1 MLNAADYKGLY
12 AILPTPA
19 RPGANRLDAVG
30 TVALDETARVVNRLI
45 EDGVSGL
52 IVLGTTGECAT
63 LSQTDYE
70 AFAGCVLDTAAR
82 RIPTLVGTTALG
94 GHEVVRRMK
103 FARDNKADGVLLGLP
118 MWQPV
123 TTEMA
128 VRYYSDL
135 SKLFPETAIMVYANA
150 RAFRYNFPPEF
161 WQALSREAPTVT
173 SAKYSRAKNL
183 VELQASTN
191 HRIHFMPNE
200 STVQNFFADSQKTT
214 TSCWATA
221 AAMGPAPALAMMDA
235 VARGD
240 AAAVSSIAADI
251 AWAHET
257 VKEIIGNPEIFAQ
270 YNIQL
275 EKIRIDEAGYCR
287 AGPIRPPY
295 DFMPEHYAE
304 GARECG
310 RRWKKLCGKYAATG
324 TPAMAR
330 VPA

>member
-12 AILPTPA
+12 AILPTPSN
-19 RPGANRLDAVG
+19 PGANRLDAVN
-30 TVALDETARVVNRLI
+30 TVALDETARVVNRLVA
-45 EDGVSGL
+45 DGVSG
-52 IVLGTTGECAT
+52 IIILGTTGECAT
-63 LSQTDYE
+63 LTQADYE
-70 AFAGCVLDTAAR
+70 AFAGCVLETAAR
-82 RIPTLVGTTALG
+82 RIPTIVGTTALG
-94 GHEVVRRMK
+94 GQAVVQRMR
-103 FARDNKADGVLLGLP
+103 FARDNRADGVLLGLP

-173 SAKYSRAKNL
+173 SAKYSRAKNR
-183 VELQASTN
+183 VDLQASTN

-221 AAMGPAPALAMMDA
+221 AAMGPQPALAMMDA
-235 VARGD
+235 VTRND
-240 AAAVSSIAADI
+240 AAAVSAIAADI

-257 VKEIIGNPEIFAQ
+257 VKGIIGNPEIFAL

-295 DFMPEHYAE
+295 DFMPEDYAE

-310 RRWKKLCGKYAATG
+310 RRWKKLCDKYAK
-324 TPAMAR
+324 AR
-330 VPA
+330 AAA

>member
-19 RPGANRLDAVG
+19 NPGANRLDAVN
-30 TVALDETARVVNRLI
+30 TVALDETARVVNRLVA
-45 EDGVSGL
+45 DGVSGL
-52 IVLGTTGECAT
+52 IILGTTGECAT
-63 LSQTDYE
+63 LSQADYE
-70 AFAGCVLDTAAR
+70 AFAGCVLETTAR
-82 RIPTLVGTTALG
+82 RIPAIIGTTALG

-103 FARDNKADGVLLGLP
+103 FARDNRADGVLLGLP

-183 VELQASTN
+183 VDLQASTN

-221 AAMGPAPALAMMDA
+221 AAMGPEPALAMMSA
-235 VARGD
+235 VTGND
-240 AAAVSSIAADI
+240 AAGVKAIAADI

-257 VKEIIGNPEIFAQ
+257 VKEIIGNPEIFAL

-295 DFMPEHYAE
+295 DFMPDNYIE

-310 RRWKKLCGKYAATG
+310 RRWKKLCEKYSKAKAA
-324 TPAMAR
+324 A
-330 VPA
+330 

>member
-19 RPGANRLDAVG
+19 NPGANRLDAVN
-30 TVALDETARVVNRLI
+30 TVALDETARVVNRLVA
-45 EDGVSGL
+45 DGVSGL
-52 IVLGTTGECAT
+52 IILGTTGECAT
-63 LSQTDYE
+63 LSQADYE
-70 AFAGCVLDTAAR
+70 AFAGCVLETTAR
-82 RIPTLVGTTALG
+82 RIPAIIGTTALG

-103 FARDNKADGVLLGLP
+103 FARDNRADGVLLGLP

-183 VELQASTN
+183 VDLQASTN

-221 AAMGPAPALAMMDA
+221 AAMGPEPALAMMSA
-235 VARGD
+235 VTGND
-240 AAAVSSIAADI
+240 AAGVKAIAADI

-257 VKEIIGNPEIFAQ
+257 VKEIIGNPEIFAL

-295 DFMPEHYAE
+295 DFMPENYIE

-310 RRWKKLCGKYAATG
+310 RRWKKLCEKYSKAKAA
-324 TPAMAR
+324 A
-330 VPA
+330 